1 MNAKNEA
8 ERQPAVNLQIARAY
22 LSAGDPIMNKRTWG
36 DVMTEMLKA
45 KRDKRAATQRRYH
58 VVIKDKSLDA
68 IRNRP
73 LMETRAEHFLRVL
86 EAGKISTNCYLRR
99 IHNYALGMN
108 WLPVPVLPKK
118 LWPGFRFGE
127 KRAVT
132 LVEHQQIV
140 ARETNP
146 ERRDFYQLTWHLGAS
161 QSDIAF
167 LDASNIDW
175 QKRVISY
182 RLS

>member
-22 LSAGDPIMNKRTWG
+22 LSASDPLMNKRTWR

-45 KRDKRAATQRRYH
+45 KRDKRAATQGRYH
-58 VVIKDKSLDA
+58 VAIKDKSLDA

-86 EAGKISTNCYLRR
+86 EAGKISTNIYLRR

-146 ERRDFYQLTWHLGAS
+146 ERRDFYQLAWHLGAS